1 LSLSSKAPKKSCY
14 MDKHITMYIKS
25 ECPSCI
31 KAQHEL
37 LKHKIN
43 HTTYIM
49 DNNLDELESVKEKWD
64 HPTVPIVLRS
74 PGAGE
79 GPALL
84 IGGYTELKIYFTDK
98 LGGVKE

>member
-1 LSLSSKAPKKSCY
+1 

-25 ECPSCI
+25 ECCFCI

-37 LKHKIN
+37 VKQKVN

-49 DNNLDELESVKEKWD
+49 DNDLDELKSVKEKWG
-64 HPTVPIVLRS
+64 HPTCS
-74 PGAGE
+74 PDAGE

-84 IGGYTELKIYFTDK
+84 IGGYTELKTYFTDK
-98 LGGVKE
+98 EGDLGE